1 MLMSLFWKDVRDN
14 ILSEPSLLRALWVY
28 LDYSLVLF
36 TQFLFGNN
44 FRKRGK
50 KSKVK
55 KKITEYKIEK
65 NNPYI

>member
-1 MLMSLFWKDVRDN
+1 VGLPGLPE
-14 ILSEPSLLRALWVY
+14 L
-28 LDYSLVLF
+28 
-36 TQFLFGNN
+36 QFLFGNN